1 MDVIRVYKFS
11 LLLPLIVPLIIGFVF
26 FPLLTIALYTTV
38 IGGVPYILLATL
50 LLWLMRG
57 KSEEQIRQILIW
69 SPVLMLLLFDG
80 LVLFAGVFIFPKNR
94 ISINLAEFA
103 LTLFFLSTFILFVGY
118 GYVLAVFGYVRLL
131 KRQEKQTLVT
141 TTDNESSNVL

>member
-11 LLLPLIVPLIIGFVF
+11 LLLPLIMPLIIGVVL
-26 FPLLTIALYTTV
+26 FPLLTIALYATV

-50 LLWLMRG
+50 LLWSMRG

-80 LVLFAGVFIFPKNR
+80 LVVFGGVFILPKNR
-94 ISINLAEFA
+94 ISNNLAEFA
-103 LTLFFLSTFILFVGY
+103 VTLFLLSSFILFVGY
-118 GYVLAVFGYVRLL
+118 AYVLAVFGYVGLL
-131 KRQEKQTLVT
+131 KRQEKQTLVN
-141 TTDNESSNVL
+141 TTDNESSTVL